1 MGNSGTDFAPP
12 PSPRKRLLAASIS
25 LFYRNGIQAT
35 GVSELCEVAGV
46 SKRTLYQLY
55 GGKDDLVAAY
65 LAHVRD
71 NKVLA
76 AERTLFDDALPP
88 RDRIVRLFDRPDPGP
103 FRGCP
108 FHNASVE
115 LTTPGHPAA
124 QVIHAYKESFERR
137 IADSA
142 REAGCRD
149 PERLGRTLMLLF
161 EGATA
166 LATSTGD
173 LTSFDSAR
181 PLVERLVD
189 EATASA

>member
-1 MGNSGTDFAPP
+1 MGTPGTDFAPP
-12 PSPRKRLLAASIS
+12 LSPRRRLLAASIS

-55 GGKDDLVAAY
+55 GGKDELIAAY
-65 LAHVRD
+65 LEHMRD
-71 NKVLA
+71 TKLIA
-76 AERTLFDDALPP
+76 AERNLFDDALPA
-88 RDRIVRLFDRPDPGP
+88 RERLARLFDRPDPARL
-103 FRGCP
+103 RGCP

-115 LTTPGHPAA
+115 LTTAGHPAE
-124 QVIHAYKESFERR
+124 QVIHSYKESFERR
-137 IADSA
+137 IAESA

-149 PERLGRTLMLLF
+149 PEGLGRVLMLLF
-161 EGATA
+161 EGATS

-181 PLVERLVD
+181 PLVEKLIA
-189 EATASA
+189 EAIEA

>member
-1 MGNSGTDFAPP
+1 MGTSGTDFAPP
-12 PSPRKRLLAASIS
+12 LSPRRRLLAASTS

-55 GGKDDLVAAY
+55 GGKDELVAAY
-65 LAHVRD
+65 LEHARD
-71 NKVLA
+71 NKVIA
-76 AERTLFDDALPP
+76 AERALFDDSLPP
-88 RDRIVRLFDRPDPGP
+88 RERLARLFDRPDPVR

-115 LTTPGHPAA
+115 LTTAGHPAE
-124 QVIHAYKESFERR
+124 QVIRSYKEGFERR
-137 IADSA
+137 IAESA

-149 PERLGRTLMLLF
+149 PEGLGRVLMLLF
-161 EGATA
+161 EGAMS

-181 PLVERLVD
+181 PLAEKLVA
-189 EATASA
+189 EATGA

>member
-1 MGNSGTDFAPP
+1 MGTSSTDVAPP
-12 PSPRKRLLAASIS
+12 LSPRKRLLAASIS

-55 GGKDDLVAAY
+55 GGKDELIAAY
-65 LAHVRD
+65 LEHMRD
-71 NKVLA
+71 KRVVA
-76 AERTLFDDALPP
+76 AERNLFDDALAP
-88 RDRIVRLFDRPDPGP
+88 RERLTRLFDRPDPGE

-115 LTTPGHPAA
+115 LTTPGHPAKP
-124 QVIHAYKESFERR
+124 VIHAYKEDFERR

-149 PERLGRTLMLLF
+149 PEGLGRMLMLLF

-166 LATSTGD
+166 LATSTGA
-173 LTSFDSAR
+173 LAAFDSAR
-181 PLVERLVD
+181 PLAEKLIG
-189 EATASA
+189 EAE